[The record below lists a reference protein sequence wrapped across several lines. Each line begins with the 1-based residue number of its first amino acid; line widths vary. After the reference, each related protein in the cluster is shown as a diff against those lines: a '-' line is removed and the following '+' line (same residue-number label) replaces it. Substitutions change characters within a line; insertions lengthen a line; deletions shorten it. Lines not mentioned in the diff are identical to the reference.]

1 MKILI
6 VILALLSL
14 LVVLQGIRINK
25 LEDDEVE
32 FDDFLQDITD
42 TLNQLIEERNE
53 QDNSTS

>member
-6 VILALLSL
+6 VILTLLSL

>member
-6 VILALLSL
+6 VILTLLSL
-14 LVVLQGIRINK
+14 LVVLQGVRINK
-25 LEDDEVE
+25 LENDEVE

-53 QDNSTS
+53 QENSTP

>member
-14 LVVLQGIRINK
+14 LVVLQGVRINK

-53 QDNSTS
+53 QENSTP

>member
-25 LEDDEVE
+25 LEDDDAE
-32 FDDFLQDITD
+32 FDTFIEEITD
-42 TLNQLIEERNE
+42 LLNDVIAEKEK
-53 QDNSTS
+53 DNCH